1 MRPPANP
8 QHSGTIVNGI
18 SRIGFMAGGRRAWW
32 VDEDMSDRFVS
43 RAIQFIRENRDRP
56 FFLFLSLRDV
66 HVPRLPHSRFVGK
79 SGLGLRGDA
88 IVEMDW
94 MVGAIADELAD
105 LGLGDNTLLIFTSD
119 NGPVID
125 DGYDDG
131 ALEALGDHDPSG
143 PYRGGKYQAWEGGT
157 RMPFIVHW
165 PGRVSPGVSAA
176 LVSQV
181 DLAASLVSLAGGS
194 VPAGA
199 APDSENVLPALLGES
214 ERGREHLIQ
223 QGVDA
228 IAIRRRDWKFIDAG
242 TRSEWAQAKHDRR
255 GDAGER
261 SAIQPRRRPR
271 RGAQRARGARRYCSR
286 AQGAPTPNATSS
298 SGSRFIDKRLE
309 SRERIE
315 ASVDLPQG
323 YYVEYGGQFERDA
336 AQTPAGLVIGV
347 QIGDSGSAWLVLSVF
362 LTPKKVPGSC
372 PADQG
377 SSVREPSR
385 RSLPPTD
392 TATRAPNAKVQISWS
407 SATIPVSTW
416 TRPKT
421 SSASAIT
428 CRGLTIIASY
438 EVALSSPG
446 IR

>member
-1 MRPPANP
+1 MRPPGNP

-242 TRSEWAQAKHDRR
+242 ARSAWAQAKHDRP
-255 GDAGER
+255 GDTTKSAAMPESAQLYNLADDPGEAR
-261 SAIQPRRRPR
+261 NVLAEHADIARELKELLHQTLRHPQAHSDLNSVKESKRASFPR
-271 RGAQRARGARRYCSR
+271 A
-286 AQGAPTPNATSS
+286 TTSS
-298 SGSRFIDKRLE
+298 MAAVRKR
-309 SRERIE
+309 
-315 ASVDLPQG
+315 
-323 YYVEYGGQFERDA
+323 
-336 AQTPAGLVIGV
+336 
-347 QIGDSGSAWLVLSVF
+347 
-362 LTPKKVPGSC
+362 
-372 PADQG
+372 
-377 SSVREPSR
+377 
-385 RSLPPTD
+385 
-392 TATRAPNAKVQISWS
+392 
-407 SATIPVSTW
+407 
-416 TRPKT
+416 
-421 SSASAIT
+421 
-428 CRGLTIIASY
+428 
-438 EVALSSPG
+438 
-446 IR
+446 